1 MEPFIADF
9 IRDSEIPKGIRFGI
23 ASLLCGLIIAVCL
36 LVSFKSPF
44 IWGRIFG
51 GLSAI
56 AFVAVYISLA
66 VMIYEK

>member
-9 IRDSEIPKGIRFGI
+9 IRDSEIPKGIRLGT
-23 ASLLCGLIIAVCL
+23 ASLICGLIIAVCL

-56 AFVAVYISLA
+56 AFVAVYISLT

>member
-44 IWGRIFG
+44 IGAEF
-51 GLSAI
+51 SA
-56 AFVAVYISLA
+56 VCQQSHL
-66 VMIYEK
+66 